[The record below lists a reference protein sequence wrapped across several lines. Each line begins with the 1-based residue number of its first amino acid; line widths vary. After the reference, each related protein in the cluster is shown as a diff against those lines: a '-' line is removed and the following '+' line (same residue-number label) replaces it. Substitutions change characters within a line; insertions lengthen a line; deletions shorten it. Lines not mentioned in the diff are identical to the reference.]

1 MSNQKIKIKLN
12 KYVSR
17 DTLHKIPARYI
28 ILVGGRDNGK
38 SFATKEDI
46 IKNFLEKGEEFAY
59 IRRYEDECK
68 QYMVQEYFADI
79 ICDKQGH
86 RHLEEWTHG
95 KYNYIYTD
103 HASIFFGNIADDGKV
118 TRGEKF
124 GRMFNVNKQSKVKS
138 LAFPKISTCVYEE
151 FITDEGFLQDEVKR
165 FMSLISTILR
175 DKKDCRV
182 YLVGNTLSRINPYVK
197 AWQLKGLKK
206 QAPNTIDYY
215 HYNYKGDDQQ
225 MHMASIAVYMTHS
238 RDENSGMFFGKE
250 AEIITGTVW
259 ESKEQ
264 PHLDFN
270 KMACKTLYTMVFDY
284 DDNMFLME
292 FLETPDGNVCWYVSP
307 KTTEIKKDTRIV
319 SNKFILNELATQS
332 FTALTPTEQKLFSYL
347 KDDRITFADNLTG
360 TEFKQCYSMIKKI
373 LF

>member
-1 MSNQKIKIKLN
+1 MKIKIKLN

-17 DTLHKIPARYI
+17 DTLHKIKARYI
-28 ILVGGRDNGK
+28 ILLGGRNNGK

-59 IRRYEDECK
+59 IRRYEEECK

-79 ICDKQGH
+79 ICDKHGNH
-86 RHLEEWTHG
+86 HLEDWTNG

-103 HASIFFGNIADDGKV
+103 HASIYFGHISDDGKV
-118 TRGEKF
+118 TKGEKF

-138 LAFPKISTCVYEE
+138 LAFPKIRTCVYEE
-151 FITDEGFLQDEVKR
+151 FITNEGFLSDEVAR
-165 FMSLISTILR
+165 FMSLVSTILR
-175 DKKDCRV
+175 DSPGRV
-182 YLVGNTLSRINPYVK
+182 YLVGNTLSRINPFFK
-197 AWQLKGLKK
+197 TWQLKGIKK
-206 QAPNTIDYY
+206 QKPNTIDYY
-215 HYNYKGDDQQ
+215 HYTYKGEDQQ
-225 MHMASIAVYMTHS
+225 MHTDSIAVYMTHS

-264 PHLDFN
+264 PTLTFN

-292 FLETPDGNVCWYVSP
+292 FIETPDGNVCWYVSP
-307 KTTEIKKDTRIV
+307 KTTEIKKDTRII
-319 SNKFILNELATQS
+319 SNKFILDELATQS
-332 FTALTPTEQKLFSYL
+332 FTPLSQMEQKLFSYL
-347 KDDRITFADNLTG
+347 KDDRIAFSDNLTG
-360 TEFKQCYSMIKKI
+360 TEFKQCYTMIKKI